1 MAVKFNPLTGMTP
14 DDGQTIRSRL
24 AQLWKKALQSK
35 DSPELNTEPETP
47 AGQLIDGQAALVI
60 AKDNEVLHLANMINP
75 ATSDGI
81 FQDALGRI
89 YFLTRHVAESTLVT
103 CTCRGLNGTIIP
115 YGAIV
120 QDVNGNQYYNTT
132 IAEIDETGAVNAVF
146 RCSQRGPIVVE
157 AQQVNKIITVIPGWD
172 SVSNTG
178 AGVTGR
184 DREGQQE
191 FEIRRARSVA
201 KNSHGLAESVEGSV
215 GNLSGVI
222 ACRIEQNRGHNPV
235 EKYGVTIPG
244 HSVYLSVY
252 GGDKEEIARTMHKK
266 LDAGC
271 GTAGNTKVE
280 IKDPTN
286 GTPQIYYYEIPE
298 AVGMSLKITI
308 QPDSDTPPNI
318 ADLIKQAI
326 IKDFAG
332 EGNSVR
338 IKMGEQ
344 VFASRFYPII
354 EKAGTDNILSV
365 EIAYPAGSAYRD
377 MVQIPLDAIPTITED
392 DITIIEQGAE

>member
-60 AKDNEVLHLANMINP
+60 AKDNEVMHLANMINP

-132 IAEIDETGAVNAVF
+132 IAEIDETGVVDAVF

-252 GGDKEEIARTMHKK
+252 GGDKEEIAKTMHKK

-280 IKDPTN
+280 RN
-286 GTPQIYYYEIPE
+286 SRSCRYEFE
-298 AVGMSLKITI
+298 NH
-308 QPDSDTPPNI
+308 DTTG
-318 ADLIKQAI
+318 Q
-326 IKDFAG
+326 
-332 EGNSVR
+332 
-338 IKMGEQ
+338 
-344 VFASRFYPII
+344 
-354 EKAGTDNILSV
+354 
-365 EIAYPAGSAYRD
+365 
-377 MVQIPLDAIPTITED
+377 
-392 DITIIEQGAE
+392 